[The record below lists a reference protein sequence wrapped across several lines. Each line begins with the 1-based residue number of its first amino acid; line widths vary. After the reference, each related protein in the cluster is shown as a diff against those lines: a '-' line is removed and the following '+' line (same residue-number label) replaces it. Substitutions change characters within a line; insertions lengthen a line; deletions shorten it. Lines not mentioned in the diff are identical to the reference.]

1 MGSRG
6 LRNCYPFSNHK
17 CEFINEQ
24 TKPFSLYNRIMSG
37 KLPFPQSE
45 TAAIKS
51 GMVFKLIE
59 NLNTGYGYERSFKVF
74 DKTILA
80 NRFLLGVEKEETPPN
95 SLLEICQQMNMPD
108 GYQEI
113 FKQNLPDANMV
124 LFGFEE
130 GEKGCVYK
138 VYLEFWEK

>member
-6 LRNCYPFSNHK
+6 LRNCYPFSDRK

-24 TKPFSLYNRIMSG
+24 TKPFSLYKRIMSG
-37 KLPFPQSE
+37 KLPFSQSE
-45 TAAIKS
+45 TAAVKS

-59 NLNTGYGYERSFKVF
+59 NLKTGCGFERSFKVF

-108 GYQEI
+108 
-113 FKQNLPDANMV
+113 ANMV

-130 GEKGCVYK
+130 GERG
-138 VYLEFWEK
+138 